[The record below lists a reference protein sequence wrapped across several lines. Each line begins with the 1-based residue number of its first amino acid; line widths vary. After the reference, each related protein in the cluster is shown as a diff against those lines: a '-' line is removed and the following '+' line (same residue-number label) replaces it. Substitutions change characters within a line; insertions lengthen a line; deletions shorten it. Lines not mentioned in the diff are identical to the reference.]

1 MPASK
6 RPSGVQTARLDE
18 RLRVAVP
25 ARMLEAFRAVAEDL
39 AGQPLGDT
47 LDVVVGI
54 DENLN
59 LAVFPKAAHER
70 LVEMIEAKPRSQAWS
85 RIRSFVTG
93 YLEEMQLDKQNRFR
107 IPEALAKAAR
117 IESEVMIVGQADRLL
132 IKPAALAIEE
142 LAGAL
147 GNPAALLAQ
156 ADREE
161 LERAR

>member
-1 MPASK
+1 
-6 RPSGVQTARLDE
+6 
-18 RLRVAVP
+18 
-25 ARMLEAFRAVAEDL
+25 
-39 AGQPLGDT
+39 
-47 LDVVVGI
+47 
-54 DENLN
+54 
-59 LAVFPKAAHER
+59 
-70 LVEMIEAKPRSQAWS
+70 MIEAKPRSQAWS